1 MAAAYGEGK
10 GRFGEDM
17 AAGCGEEMAGYGGE
31 DGAGLEEGIFGYGG
45 AKELAPRE
53 GRASHVGS
61 ERVHKIFLAKSK
73 LYIYGKFFLLP
84 GSNYSFALTCTRV
97 GFCWST
103 TNGFILD
110 LTR

>member
-1 MAAAYGEGK
+1 MFIHLCPSEGGEFGEDMAAAYGEGK

-17 AAGCGEEMAGYGGE
+17 AAGCGEEMAGMEIGRFVEGMAGYGGE

-73 LYIYGKFFLLP
+73 LYI
-84 GSNYSFALTCTRV
+84 
-97 GFCWST
+97 
-103 TNGFILD
+103 
-110 LTR
+110 